1 MIQEIN
7 KLVGARRTHQGGRPQ
22 KYFLDERGRQ
32 LIISGYS
39 NGETLNSIARKLR
52 VPRGKVSQWAVQ
64 LGLSRQSSRPW
75 SDKEIAYLKRNF
87 YKKDLNELAVRLKR
101 SSGSVRM
108 KAYRLGLSENIEYNK
123 DNVAEG
129 LGVHEN
135 TVSKWVEKGLLK
147 GKKRGDSPND
157 KWQFLDK
164 DLRKFILTYPHEV
177 NPKKFD
183 WLWVADILSGDNGI
197 GRLDTVYEES
207 QEGETS

>member
-1 MIQEIN
+1 MQEMN
-7 KLVGARRTHQGGRPQ
+7 RLVGARRTHQGGRPQ

-101 SSGSVRM
+101 PSGSVRM
-108 KAYRLGLSENIEYNK
+108 KAYRLGLSENREYNK
-123 DNVAEG
+123 NNVAEG

-164 DLRKFILTYPHEV
+164 NIRDFILAHPDEI
-177 NPKKFD
+177 NPKRMD
-183 WLWVADILSGDNGI
+183 WLWVVDILAGENGI
-197 GRLDTVYEES
+197 GRLDQAYELS
-207 QEGETS
+207 QEGETG